1 MIYKFRLVSDE
12 SDDFV
17 REIEIDP
24 DATFYDFHVAIL
36 KSVGYTDDELTS
48 FFICDENWE
57 REREIT
63 FERMDDSYSEEEA
76 YTMKDTRLSEFIEEK
91 KQKLTYVFDVL
102 TERSFFIEL
111 ADLVTH
117 KETKEAKCVRSEGE
131 PPKQKIDFDENVSSV
146 NLNSVTD
153 DLGENFYGDNE
164 YNEEDLDQEG
174 FGVDG
179 ENASF

>member
-1 MIYKFRLVSDE
+1 MVYKFRLVSDE

-48 FFICDENWE
+48 FFICDENWD

-63 FERMDDSYSEEEA
+63 LEKMDDSFSEEESFA
-76 YTMKDTRLSEFIEEK
+76 MKDTRLSEFIEEK

-111 ADLVTH
+111 ADLITH
-117 KETKEAKCVRSEGE
+117 KMVKEAKCVRSEGE
-131 PPKQKIDFDENVSSV
+131 PPRQKVDFNENVSAV
-146 NLNSVTD
+146 NLNNATD
-153 DLGENFYGDNE
+153 DMDENFYGDNE

-179 ENASF
+179 ENTSF

>member
-12 SDDFV
+12 VDDFV
-17 REIEIDP
+17 REIQIDP

-36 KSVGYTDDELTS
+36 KSANYKDDDMTS

-57 REREIT
+57 REKEVT
-63 FERMDDSYSEEEA
+63 LERMDDSFDEEEA
-76 YTMKDTRLSEFIEEK
+76 YVMKETRLSDLIEEK
-91 KQKLTYVFDVL
+91 KQKLTYVFDSL

-111 ADLVTH
+111 ADIITH
-117 KETKEAKCVRSEGE
+117 KEIKGAKCTRSEGDA
-131 PPKQKIDFDENVSSV
+131 PQQKIDFDEAAAQTNTNTV
-146 NLNSVTD
+146 D

-164 YNEEDLDQEG
+164 YNEEDIDEEG

-179 ENASF
+179 EDSTYQ